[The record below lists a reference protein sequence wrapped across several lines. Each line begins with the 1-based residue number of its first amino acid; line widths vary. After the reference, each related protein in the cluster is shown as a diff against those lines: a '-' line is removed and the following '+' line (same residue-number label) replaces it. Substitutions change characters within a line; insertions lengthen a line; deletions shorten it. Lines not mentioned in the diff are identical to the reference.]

1 MDASRARAPVAGK
14 VTQVLVAAGDTV
26 APGQQLLCVEAMK
39 MEMWLT
45 AQAAGTV
52 AAVHTQANDQVEAA
66 ELLVEI
72 TLATTK
78 KDT

>member
-1 MDASRARAPVAGK
+1 V
-14 VTQVLVAAGDTV
+14 GDTV
-26 APGQQLLCVEAMK
+26 ESGQQLLCVEAMK

-52 AAVHTQANDQVEAA
+52 AVIHTQANDQVEAA
-66 ELLVEI
+66 ALLVEI
-72 TLATTK
+72 SLATTK

>member
-1 MDASRARAPVAGK
+1 V
-14 VTQVLVAAGDTV
+14 GDTV
-26 APGQQLLCVEAMK
+26 EPGQQLLCVEAMK

-52 AAVHTQANDQVEAA
+52 TAIHTQANDQVEAA
-66 ELLVEI
+66 ALLVEI
-72 TLATTK
+72 SLVTTK